1 MNIFKNS
8 YTHQGVVY
16 FFSAMTATLQRK
28 YLVFIVDMYSSSSLD
43 LYKVSKAK
51 KITRNF
57 GHFIE

>member
-16 FFSAMTATLQRK
+16 FLFAK
-28 YLVFIVDMYSSSSLD
+28 KVFIVDIYSSSSLD